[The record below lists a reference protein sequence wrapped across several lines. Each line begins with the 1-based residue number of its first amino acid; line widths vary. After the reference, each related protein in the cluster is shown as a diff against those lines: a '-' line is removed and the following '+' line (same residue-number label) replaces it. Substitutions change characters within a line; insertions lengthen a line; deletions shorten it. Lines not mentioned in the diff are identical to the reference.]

1 MEGAW
6 SVAPPADFRIAFN
19 GASVTD
25 GTHWTPVDRYTSI
38 AFSNASNSVV
48 ISFAAPI
55 VLCPGCTLS
64 GPGGDPIFTLAH
76 KDSLTLDHQ
85 SLSVGD
91 ISCGSKAVQVPS
103 AAARR
108 SRALPSGPP
117 LRPARIEPLRPP
129 PQGGGCDGLRPG
141 GDAHASRGG

>member
-1 MEGAW
+1 MAASRVRSVEGAW

-91 ISCGSKAVQVPS
+91 ISCGSKAVQVRS
-103 AAARR
+103 AAR

-117 LRPARIEPLRPP
+117 LRTGTHRAAPPPPP
-129 PQGGGCDGLRPG
+129 PQRWRL
-141 GDAHASRGG
+141 